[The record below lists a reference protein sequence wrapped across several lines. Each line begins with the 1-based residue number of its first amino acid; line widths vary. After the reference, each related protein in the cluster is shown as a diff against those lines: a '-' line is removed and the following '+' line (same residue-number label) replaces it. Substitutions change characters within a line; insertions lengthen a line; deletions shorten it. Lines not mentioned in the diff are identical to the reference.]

1 MHACKGLISDFKLTS
16 DSRGVSLVRK
26 GMIKR
31 EVYYFEDFGEQN
43 TAETI
48 EAAKRAALN
57 LDIKYV
63 VVATASGATGVKA
76 AEAFKGTEMKVV
88 AVTEY
93 AGMAE
98 FKEENRRKLE
108 ELGAAVITSTHS
120 FLTPAESI
128 SKLHS
133 GYCSENTIIK
143 DVLRRFSQGMKV
155 AAEIVMMATDAGAIP
170 ISEEVISI
178 AGTGKGADTAIVV
191 KSCHSD
197 DFFHKERGME
207 FREIIV
213 MPRKKKLW

>member
-1 MHACKGLISDFKLTS
+1 
-16 DSRGVSLVRK
+16 
-26 GMIKR
+26 MIKR

-43 TAETI
+43 TESTI
-48 EAAKRAALN
+48 EVAKKTALD
-57 LDIKYV
+57 LDVKYV

-76 AEAFKGTEMKVV
+76 AEALKGTGMKVV
-88 AVTEY
+88 VVTEY

-98 FKEENRRKLE
+98 FKDENRRKLE
-108 ELGAAVITSTHS
+108 ELGAVVITSTHS

-143 DVLRRFSQGMKV
+143 DVLRRFSQGVKV

-178 AGTGKGADTAIVV
+178 AGTGRGADTAIVL

-207 FREIIV
+207 FREVIA
-213 MPRKKKLW
+213 MPRKKKFW

>member
-1 MHACKGLISDFKLTS
+1 
-16 DSRGVSLVRK
+16 
-26 GMIKR
+26 MIRR
-31 EVYYFEDFGEQN
+31 EVCYFEDFGEQN
-43 TAETI
+43 TEQTI
-48 EAAKRAALN
+48 EAAKKAASN
-57 LDIKYV
+57 LDVKYV

-76 AEAFKGTEMKVV
+76 AEAFKGTGMKVV
-88 AVTEY
+88 VVTEY

-98 FKEENRRKLE
+98 FKDENRRKLE

-128 SKLHS
+128 SKLHT

-143 DVLRRFSQGMKV
+143 DVLRRFSQGVKV

-178 AGTGKGADTAIVV
+178 AGTGKGADTAVAL

-197 DFFHKERGME
+197 DFLHKERGME
-207 FREIIV
+207 FREIIA
-213 MPRKKKLW
+213 MPRKKKFW